1 MATRVALARTACAAA
16 LAVACFAV
24 PATPAHAAHRTGRYL
39 VAFEHERTVRSS
51 GALSAVLSRAGVRK
65 AGRGVPRAGIATVR
79 GSAAAIRVLR
89 RNRSVKAVSAE
100 WQRDFRRVPNDPAL
114 RTPETCCS
122 GVPAGTPIQW
132 TLAREGFPAAWNVTT
147 GEGAVVGVLDSG
159 IDGSHPEL
167 RGKIASADA
176 IGTSTS
182 ARTDQDGHGTHVS
195 GLACA
200 GTNDG
205 LATAGAGWNCRLAL
219 VKIPRLLDEDIVDGI
234 YRAVGRGA
242 DAVNMSFGGGGENA
256 VLDQAIDYAVARRVV
271 LVAAASND
279 PVEDQGAPASQLQP
293 GDAPN
298 IAAGRGLVVTAADF
312 ADTRASTGRGPQ
324 VSLAAYGFFD
334 ETAGPPGLVSTYP
347 ANRTSRDLTCP
358 LMCSRTRFS
367 GSNDYAY
374 LEGTSMAAPQVT
386 ALAAMVGHLNP
397 YLSAHQKIRLI
408 KQTARRSGGWSPELG
423 WGIVDAGRAV
433 ESARR
438 IDRLAPSSRARA
450 KKRVRRKRQR
460 SGRRARRAVLR
471 VRWRGHDAAGGAG
484 LVASRVRSYALYM
497 KRGRGHYRRIRRATR
512 RHSARLRLRRGS
524 YRFYTRAIDRAHN
537 RERRPRRADV
547 RVRVR

>member
-1 MATRVALARTACAAA
+1 MGMRSPLKQVAFAVALTVCVAIPAA
-16 LAVACFAV
+16 
-24 PATPAHAAHRTGRYL
+24 PAQAAHRTGRYL
-39 VAFEHERTVRSS
+39 VAFDHKRTVRSS

-65 AGRGVPRAGIATVR
+65 AGRGVPLAGIATVR
-79 GSAAAIRVLR
+79 GSAGAIRALR
-89 RNRSVKAVSAE
+89 RTRGVKAVSAE

-114 RTPETCCS
+114 RAPETCCS
-122 GVPAGTPIQW
+122 DVPAGTPIQW

-147 GEGAVVGVLDSG
+147 GDGAIVGVLDSG
-159 IDGSHPEL
+159 IDGNHPEL

-219 VKIPRLLDEDIVDGI
+219 VKIPRLYDEDIVDGI
-234 YRAVGRGA
+234 YRAIGRGA
-242 DAVNMSFGGGGENA
+242 VAVNMSFGGGGGNA

-312 ADTRASTGRGPQ
+312 ANTRASTGRGSQ

-334 ETAGPPGLVSTYP
+334 ESAGPPGLVSTYP
-347 ANRTSRDLTCP
+347 ANSTARDLTCL
-358 LMCSRTRFS
+358 LMCPRTSFS
-367 GSNDYAY
+367 GSDDYAY

-386 ALAAMVGHLNP
+386 ALAALVGHLNP
-397 YLSAHQKIRLI
+397 YLSAQQKIRLI
-408 KQTARRSGGWSPELG
+408 KQTASGGGRWGPELG
-423 WGIVDAGRAV
+423 FGIINAGRAV
-433 ESARR
+433 EVARR

-450 KKRVRRKRQR
+450 KKRVRRKRLR
-460 SGRRARRAVLR
+460 SGRRARRAVVR
-471 VRWRGHDAAGGAG
+471 VKWRGRDAAGGPG
-484 LVASRVRSYALYM
+484 LVPSRVRSYAVYM
-497 KRGRGHYRRIRRATR
+497 KRGRHRYRRIRRATR
-512 RHSARLRLRRGS
+512 RHSARLKLRRGT
-524 YRFYTRAIDRAHN
+524 YRFYTRAIDRAGN
-537 RERRPRRADV
+537 REAKPRRADV
-547 RVRVR
+547 RVRIR